1 LDNVVKYMA
10 DIKGVRR
17 KVLTM
22 ALGLLVIIMS
32 FTGFINYMTFASNY
46 NKSLVNTYSV
56 AGNESVR
63 KIEYALHYGKPI
75 NNYYG
80 MNDTLNELKDV
91 IAELE
96 QVNIVSPA
104 GEILYDLNG
113 FVRDGQLPAEL
124 TKAAIFQQGAVNDNL
139 SYQFFEDKAYLF
151 IRINDHSAYHVA
163 SLVMVFPQDTFMQ
176 FNSPFTKQ
184 LLAYLIGMAI
194 IALALLSIIIFRTKI
209 FNQNN
214 LMNKKKVLIV
224 LIAVLGSGQLLYSGA
239 DYFLFKNAY
248 IDMAYTSK
256 DFIQNIVEKNIDSIY
271 SKGLSMENIEGLDEY
286 LDSINKSLPQIED
299 ISLVQPKESNVQN
312 TQQLSKINV
321 TVSVD
326 YIDQQM
332 SKILLDMLT
341 VLVISVFF
349 MIEITLLAVI
359 MMTRSQRKAAPDP
372 GVGTD
377 TRTSHGLVRSLTFFV
392 NIGACMSL
400 TFVPIVMN
408 NLYKP
413 VGGISKDVVLG
424 LPLSAEM
431 LGGILAIILAGWLI
445 GKKGWRAVFCLGA
458 LLLALGN
465 LTSGLSASALLF
477 VFCRGIAGLG
487 LGFIFMSI
495 RSLVVSLPEKNAA
508 IAEFSAGSIAGL
520 NCGAVIGGMLA
531 DRIGYDAVF
540 YLAAITVIVS
550 YTFVRRL
557 MTDFEIADRLTS
569 KISVMERLG
578 NFLAD
583 KKAIIFLICIFIP
596 YFISGAFLDYYF
608 PLLASSNGLSQS
620 DISRGFLLNG
630 LFIIYLG
637 PILTR
642 YVIEKLGNT
651 NGMIIS
657 AFIVVCA
664 LATFVFFGT
673 IAAAFVTII
682 LLGIAESFGVS
693 MKTTYFLNLKGIRDL
708 EINKG
713 IAYFSVMV
721 NLSRMVGPIIYGM
734 ALSLGM
740 RMGVGI
746 ISLGILVLL
755 SVFIIFTKFY
765 PAQYNTSETA

>member
-1 LDNVVKYMA
+1 MDNVVKYMA